1 MWFKKFNKN
10 DTNYFDEFFND
21 VFLAKLKHPKNQ
33 KRTFY
38 YGDSLE
44 PKFLRTIGKEYLE
57 PSVEKIL
64 DVNFY

>member
-1 MWFKKFNKN
+1 M
-10 DTNYFDEFFND
+10 FDEFFND
-21 VFLAKLKHPKNQ
+21 VFLAKLKHPMYT
-33 KRTFY
+33 KRKFY

>member
-1 MWFKKFNKN
+1 
-10 DTNYFDEFFND
+10 
-21 VFLAKLKHPKNQ
+21 VVQRFLGYPKVTLSYPKNP